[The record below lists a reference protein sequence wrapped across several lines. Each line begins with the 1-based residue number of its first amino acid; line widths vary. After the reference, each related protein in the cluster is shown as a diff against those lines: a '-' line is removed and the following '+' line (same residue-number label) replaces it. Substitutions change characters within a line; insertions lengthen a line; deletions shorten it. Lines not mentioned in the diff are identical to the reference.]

1 MIIEI
6 LSALFA
12 VVAAICIWLGIIL
25 FKKQSQLATLGQKL
39 NDTSLNLS
47 TKEQELNSIKDENK
61 ILQEKNIE
69 NIQKIAELSTKL
81 KSANEANIEL
91 KERQDE
97 LDNKTREYFELKT
110 KQMSENLLN
119 LNSKELTES
128 SAKILESLISPLKDE
143 ISKYQKSNLE
153 INSAFKVNFENL
165 KSETKGVML
174 QAQNLADA
182 LKSNKKILGNWGE
195 IQLDSVLQSSGLILG
210 VNYEKQVS
218 CKDENG
224 NQKYLD
230 AVVKFDENKR
240 AIIDAKCSLINYNEY
255 HNAKDEESKENYAK
269 ALAKDIKNHID
280 NLSSKNYAFLDSKNY
295 EHVFMFIPN
304 DNMLF
309 VALSA
314 QSSLYEYA
322 YERGIFITTPLTLL
336 MALKTVYICWQNL
349 KSDENAMKIFNE
361 AGKIY
366 DKFDVFIKN
375 YERLENQIIAMNKII
390 EDGKTTLYQ
399 GRGNLISKFENLKKL
414 GAKTTKS
421 LPYTTNDDETEYRS

>member
-165 KSETKGVML
+165 KSETKGVMT

-280 NLSSKNYAFLDSKNY
+280 NLSSKNYAFLDNKNY
-295 EHVFMFIPN
+295 EYVFMFIPN

-421 LPYTTNDDETEYRS
+421 LPYATNDDEIEYRS